1 MNRGDKNNEQDLTL
15 GSAAVMNSRKFLVK
29 ALRMAAAV
37 LTMVAQ
43 IILACMG

>member
-1 MNRGDKNNEQDLTL
+1 MKNP
-15 GSAAVMNSRKFLVK
+15 KFILK
-29 ALRMAAAV
+29 ALRIAAAI

>member
-1 MNRGDKNNEQDLTL
+1 MKNP
-15 GSAAVMNSRKFLVK
+15 RFLVK
-29 ALRMAAAV
+29 TLRIAAAV

>member
-1 MNRGDKNNEQDLTL
+1 M
-15 GSAAVMNSRKFLVK
+15 SNSKLFIK
-29 ALRMAAAV
+29 ILRIAAAV